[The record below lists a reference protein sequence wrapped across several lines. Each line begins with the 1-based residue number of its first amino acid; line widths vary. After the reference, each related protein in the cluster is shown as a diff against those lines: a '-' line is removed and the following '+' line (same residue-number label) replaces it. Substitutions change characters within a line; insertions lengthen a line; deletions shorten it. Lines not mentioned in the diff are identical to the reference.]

1 MSDELLF
8 RMANRLAGSQG
19 YMASLVAIAFRRE
32 MLNWE
37 TLAGQLKLSPSQLA
51 QLALC
56 RRPRPAQFAADAD
69 RIAQYIGMD
78 MMALVR
84 FIRRAEALEA
94 LEQGDSAQSLLA
106 ARDRDPEA

>member
-8 RMANRLAGSQG
+8 KMANRLVGSRG
-19 YMASLVAIAFRRE
+19 YMASLFAIAFRRE

-37 TLAGQLKLSPSQLA
+37 TLAGQLNLSPSQLA
-51 QLALC
+51 RLALC
-56 RRPRPAQFAADAD
+56 RRPRPTQFAADAD

-78 MMALVR
+78 MLTLAR